1 MKKTGDKWATEL
13 GLNIINPTGW
23 SNEKDFKSKKVTKI
37 EFLNRAANSVMEFD
51 RELTRREASKM
62 LKKL

>member
-1 MKKTGDKWATEL
+1 MKKTGDKWASEL

-23 SNEKDFKSKKVTKI
+23 SNEKDFKSKKVTKM
-37 EFLNRAANSVMEFD
+37 EFLNRAANSVMEWNK
-51 RELTRREASKM
+51 ELSRREAGKL